1 MENKLIVKLPKNILY
16 KSARYLVRIRGYK
29 EQMVTYAN
37 NKAVFELPT
46 GNYMVEVEN
55 EEEIAVKRIMLTV
68 GQRKVMCILPA
79 IRNTII
85 YTLVVALGATSITV
99 QAAVLKQ
106 FSVPLLLLPL
116 LPLLA
121 IRRRKVNRFKIG
133 M

>member
-1 MENKLIVKLPKNILY
+1 MENKLIIKLPKNILY

-29 EQMVTYAN
+29 EQIVTYTN

-46 GNYMVEVEN
+46 GNYMVEIEN
-55 EEEIAVKRIMLTV
+55 EEEIAVKRIMLTI

-79 IRNTII
+79 VRNTIT
-85 YTLVVALGATSITV
+85 YSLVAMLAATSVILQV
-99 QAAVLKQ
+99 VVLKHA
-106 FSVPLLLLPL
+106 SIPLLLLPL

-121 IRRRKVNRFKIG
+121 IRRRKVNRFKID